1 MSSRLEMSAGFHP
14 LCALVISSGMGW
26 YHLSLPQS
34 PLYTWD
40 SHDYTSPDH
49 CNSMP
54 TGLPALILV
63 SLKSI
68 LHTPA
73 RVAMKLTISIG
84 NHLLHLLLFI
94 VSLAPTPERK
104 RLAHAL
110 HYTLKSWYPGSRGVG
125 LTPSSC
131 FCLCCSVLILSK
143 FYLIPELVWNGSQET
158 RI

>member
-1 MSSRLEMSAGFHP
+1 MSSRLEMSPGFHP
-14 LCALVISSGMGW
+14 LCTLVISPGMGC
-26 YHLSLPQS
+26 YHLSLPPS

-54 TGLPALILV
+54 TVLPALILV

-68 LHTPA
+68 LHTPV
-73 RVAMKLTISIG
+73 RVVMKLTISIG
-84 NHLLHLLLFI
+84 NHLLRLLLFI
-94 VSLAPTPERK
+94 VSLAPTPEHK
-104 RLAHAL
+104 LLTHAL
-110 HYTLKSWYPGSRGVG
+110 HYMLKSWYTGSRGVG
-125 LTPSSC
+125 LTPSSR

>member
-1 MSSRLEMSAGFHP
+1 MSTGFHP
-14 LCALVISSGMGW
+14 LCALVISPGVGC
-26 YHLSLPQS
+26 YHLSLAPS

-54 TGLPALILV
+54 TGLPASILV

-73 RVAMKLTISIG
+73 RVVMKLTISIG
-84 NHLLHLLLFI
+84 NYLFRLLLFI
-94 VSLAPTPERK
+94 VSLAPTSECKLP
-104 RLAHAL
+104 AHAL
-110 HYTLKSWYPGSRGVG
+110 HYTLKSGYTGSRGVG
-125 LTPSSC
+125 LTPSS

-143 FYLIPELVWNGSQET
+143 FYLIPELV
-158 RI
+158 